1 MQPEFGEG
9 KSGRHQRRRRSVPE
23 RAALFRGHFASAGL
37 RNAYAAV
44 GDDSI
49 VGFMVGVVAMELQC
63 EVTRRHE
70 LRASEWIG
78 DRERSLIHP
87 SFFNPHLKALEQAPY
102 ALSLGTSQTRS
113 RIEAA
118 NALPLDIEVQLQQ
131 TKPMRPTG

>member
-1 MQPEFGEG
+1 MQPALGEG

-23 RAALFRGHFASAGL
+23 RDALFPGHFASADS
-37 RNAYAAV
+37 RNPYAAV
-44 GDDSI
+44 GGESV
-49 VGFMVGVVAMELQC
+49 VGFMGVLVAMDSQC
-63 EVTRRHE
+63 EVTRRHQ
-70 LRASEWIG
+70 LRAGEWIG

-102 ALSLGTSQTRS
+102 ALNLGTSQTRS